1 MVELIP
7 IEAAA
12 RRVAELSAEIRRH
25 NQLYYGQGRPE
36 ISDTR
41 YDALLAELMDL
52 EARFPQL
59 ALADSPTRQVGAPPQ
74 TSFAQVTHYRPMQ
87 SLESKADPALV
98 DDFLRRL
105 AEAGFQGDLLLQPKI
120 DGLSVELVYERG
132 LLRLGSTRGDGQVG
146 EDITPNL
153 RTIAAI
159 PGHLEGAPAG
169 PLVVRGE
176 VYMDRAGFEALNRR
190 LLEKDEE
197 PFANPRNAAAGA
209 LRQLDPRVTATRPLS
224 FFVFELVNAQE
235 LGLASDAEA
244 LALLGKW
251 GFAVG
256 QDHLHRGRGRD
267 FLAGL
272 HAAYQERRDSL
283 DFEIDGVVVK
293 VDDLAARQALGE
305 RSRSPRW
312 AIAWKFPPRQEIT
325 TLRGIVAQVGRTGKI
340 TPVALLDPVDVG
352 GVTVSRATLHNFGEV
367 ARLDARV
374 GDVVRVERAGD
385 VIPRVARVERP
396 HEPRQALPGPPER
409 CPVCA
414 APVVAEGA
422 YHRCANSIGCP
433 AQIKGALKHYA
444 SRAAMD
450 IEGLGDRRIDQ
461 LITKGLLPDLPSL
474 YLLPDRRKVLEAM
487 EGWGQTTV
495 TNVVGEIKHTWGKP
509 MDRFLF
515 ALGIPNVGE
524 TTARDLAKN
533 FASFEQLIQATP
545 EELAQVN
552 GVGPVVAASIRAFF
566 ERPQTLDTARKLAEV
581 VQPSPL
587 PGAGRPAQGPLAG
600 QTLVFTGSLQN
611 LSRQEA
617 EELTRRLGGQA
628 SGSVSK
634 KTSLVVA
641 GDNPGSKADKARGLG
656 VRIISEAEFLE
667 LAASRSKPAPAGQG
681 GQASLFPSGD

>member
-1 MVELIP
+1 MLP
-7 IEAAA
+7 EAAA
-12 RRVAELSAEIRRH
+12 RRVAQLSAEIRRH
-25 NQLYYGQGRPE
+25 NQLYYTLSRPE
-36 ISDTR
+36 ISDAQ

-52 EARFPQL
+52 EARFPEL
-59 ALADSPTRQVGAPPQ
+59 ALADSPSRQVGAPPQ
-74 TSFAQVTHYRPMQ
+74 TSFAQVAHHRPMR
-87 SLESKADPALV
+87 SLESKADPALA

-105 AEAGFQGDLLLQPKI
+105 AEAGYGGDLLLQPKI
-120 DGLSVELVYERG
+120 DGLSVELVYEHG
-132 LLRLGSTRGDGQVG
+132 LLRLGSTRGDGLVG

-169 PLVVRGE
+169 PVVVRGE
-176 VYMDRAGFEALNRR
+176 VYMDRAGFEALNRG
-190 LLEKDEE
+190 LLEKGEE
-197 PFANPRNAAAGA
+197 PFANPRNAAAGS

-224 FFVFELVNAQE
+224 FFVFELVNAQD
-235 LGLASDAEA
+235 LGLMSDHEA
-244 LALLGKW
+244 LTRLAQW
-251 GFAVG
+251 GFSVG
-256 QDHLHRGRGRD
+256 GDHLHRGRGRD

-283 DFEIDGVVVK
+283 AFEIDGVVVK
-293 VDDLAARQALGE
+293 VDDLVARQRLGE

-312 AIAWKFPPRQEIT
+312 AVAWKFPPRQEVT

-385 VIPRVARVERP
+385 VIPRVAQVERP
-396 HEPRQALPGPPER
+396 AQPRQALLGPPER

-461 LITKGLLPDLPSL
+461 LLAQGLLSDLPSL
-474 YLLPDRRKVLEAM
+474 YRLHEHRGVLEAL
-487 EGWGQTTV
+487 EGWGELSAG
-495 TNVVGEIKHTWGKP
+495 NVLKSIEASKGKP
-509 MDRFLF
+509 LARFLF
-515 ALGIPNVGE
+515 ALGIPNVGQA
-524 TTARDLAKN
+524 TARDLAAR
-533 FASFEQLIQATP
+533 FAGLEEIAQAGP
-545 EELAQVN
+545 EELASVS

-566 ERPQTLDTARKLAEV
+566 ERPQTLAASRELARV
-581 VQPSPL
+581 VDPRPT
-587 PGAGRPAQGPLAG
+587 PGAGTAAGGPLAG
-600 QTLVFTGSLQN
+600 QTLVFTGSLQS
-611 LSRQEA
+611 LSRPEA
-617 EELTRRLGGQA
+617 EEITRRLGGQA

-656 VRIISEAEFLE
+656 VRVISETEFLE
-667 LAASRSKPAPAGQG
+667 LAAGRARPDPAAGT
-681 GQASLFPSGD
+681 QASLFERGE